1 MVQLI
6 GVAPASVQILVRQAV
21 SVAAE
26 ANKNVLQ
33 IEEETSEDRERKTG
47 YMPFRG
53 MLRVEGLKLLRK

>member
-6 GVAPASVQILVRQAV
+6 GVAPASVQVLVRQAV

-26 ANKNVLQ
+26 ANKNALQ
-33 IEEETSEDRERKTG
+33 IEEEKSGDRKRKTG
-47 YMPFRG
+47 CVPFRG